1 MGVISEERQL
11 QRAKFFQKGL
21 GGLLI
26 AIPILGDFVVTIGYL
41 WNVKVILLRSSTIA
55 LDLLLNTAYVALFY
69 AGLIVPL
76 LLVSDGKMTF
86 MTYIVSAVI
95 RIPVFNRWV
104 SHMAARLPSPKYD

>member
-1 MGVISEERQL
+1 MGVISEEREL

-21 GGLLI
+21 FGLLM
-26 AIPILGDFVVTIGYL
+26 AIPIVGDIAATIVYL
-41 WNVKVILLRSSTIA
+41 INVALILWRSSTIA

-104 SHMAARLPSPKYD
+104 SHMAARLPIP